1 MCFYLLNLCVN
12 HCVLSFFYFLCD
24 NLLLQKCVQSLCE
37 ITVFLCVN
45 LIDPTKKAVLK
56 KIEDE
61 LEKMEQQQDA
71 TGLSKHKVKSKNSFK
86 NGFKIIDRLF
96 STGNRSADKQKSGNK
111 QISVSPDSANNI
123 QINFSASFRNSS
135 SQLDTYQELPFQKES
150 VHLTSYSQTNIGA
163 DVTGYDVT
171 GASQVSA
178 MNTVNRKSKFTIV
191 DRLQNLIPSKENG
204 ERGQKKSF

>member
-1 MCFYLLNLCVN
+1 
-12 HCVLSFFYFLCD
+12 
-24 NLLLQKCVQSLCE
+24 
-37 ITVFLCVN
+37 
-45 LIDPTKKAVLK
+45 VLK

-71 TGLSKHKVKSKNSFK
+71 TGLSKPKVKSKNSFK